1 LDEECGTLREHIE
14 QRVAERTEQ
23 LAHPRFPG
31 ELRTPR
37 VAWIVVCCLFVYAVV
52 FFALRRDESFR
63 EETFATAPALTV
75 PVNLY
80 IDELSFDPVRQAI
93 EMRFDLA
100 SGSTVRGVR
109 YGGPLNRDI
118 ELSIGDG
125 DSEQIVVFHRNG
137 ATSTHTVSLD
147 LHGAIAAYPFDRYRS
162 DITLLVR
169 DLYAPAGMLIPIRA
183 TVWEGVSGWVSG
195 IRASPVPAS
204 GGLTLA
210 LTVRRPLPIVSLT
223 VILYS
228 LMVVVAVCSLCIGGL
243 VFVGARKV
251 ESTILGALVAM
262 VFSITVLRNVLPGT
276 PPIGV
281 TADIIIFL
289 WVEVA
294 VIAGLSLVVT
304 AWVKRGPGA

>member
-1 LDEECGTLREHIE
+1 M
-14 QRVAERTEQ
+14 
-23 LAHPRFPG
+23 AHRRFPG
-31 ELRTPR
+31 ALRTR
-37 VAWIVVCCLFVYAVV
+37 RAAWIVVGCLFVYALA

-63 EETFATAPALTV
+63 EETFATAPAAAA

-80 IDELSFDPVRQAI
+80 IDELSFDPAREAI

-109 YGGPLNRDI
+109 YGGPLDRDI
-118 ELSIGDG
+118 ELSIDDG
-125 DSEQIVVFHRNG
+125 DSEQLVVFRRNG
-137 ATSTHTVSLD
+137 ATSTHTVLLD

-162 DITLLVR
+162 DITLSVR
-169 DLYAPAGMLIPIRA
+169 DLDAHGGMQIPFRA
-183 TVWEGVSGWVSG
+183 TVWEGVSGWVTT
-195 IRASPVPAS
+195 IRALPLPAS

-210 LTVRRPLPIVSLT
+210 LAVRRPLPIVSLT

-243 VFVGARKV
+243 VFAGARKV

-294 VIAGLSLVVT
+294 VIVGLSLLVT

>member
-1 LDEECGTLREHIE
+1 M
-14 QRVAERTEQ
+14 
-23 LAHPRFPG
+23 
-31 ELRTPR
+31 
-37 VAWIVVCCLFVYAVV
+37 
-52 FFALRRDESFR
+52 
-63 EETFATAPALTV
+63 LT
-75 PVNLY
+75 
-80 IDELSFDPVRQAI
+80 
-93 EMRFDLA
+93 
-100 SGSTVRGVR
+100 
-109 YGGPLNRDI
+109 
-118 ELSIGDG
+118 
-125 DSEQIVVFHRNG
+125 
-137 ATSTHTVSLD
+137 
-147 LHGAIAAYPFDRYRS
+147 
-162 DITLLVR
+162 
-169 DLYAPAGMLIPIRA
+169 PIRA

-204 GGLTLA
+204 GGLTLV
-210 LTVRRPLPIVSLT
+210 LTVRRPLSIVSLT